1 MSEPLSRE
9 DEHHEQNLRDLKLI
23 REDPGWALSR
33 VQESRRLEARVQE
46 LEREKEATDAT
57 LKAVSEDLVV
67 TRQEETCLICG
78 QLWRRHD
85 PEDGMC
91 DAPADGELGA
101 CKCGRDIAWMRYKI
115 SKLSHRALTDG
126 RP

>member
-1 MSEPLSRE
+1 MPEPP
-9 DEHHEQNLRDLKLI
+9 EQQ
-23 REDPGWALSR
+23 R
-33 VQESRRLEARVQE
+33 VVYTFPADDWIEGYKEM
-46 LEREKEATDAT
+46 ERENEK
-57 LKAVSEDLVV
+57 L
-67 TRQEETCLICG
+67 RETCLICG
-78 QLWRRHD
+78 HLWRRHD